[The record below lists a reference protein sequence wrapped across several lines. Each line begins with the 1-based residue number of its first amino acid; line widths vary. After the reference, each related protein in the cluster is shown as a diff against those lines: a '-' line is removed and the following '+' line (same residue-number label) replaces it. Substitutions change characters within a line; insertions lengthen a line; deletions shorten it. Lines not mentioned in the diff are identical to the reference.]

1 MDILEAIKE
10 RRSVRNF
17 DGNSLSENS
26 RKILLNIVEH
36 STSPFGGSVTIRLK
50 KFDIKDGYK
59 PSTYGMIKGATD
71 FFMLGIGND
80 EASSL
85 TAGFRFEQV
94 VLKAWQLGLG
104 TCWIAATFKGSTFE
118 DGNIWPE
125 GEKLRVIC
133 PVGTAA
139 KQSLMEKVTRL
150 SLGSK
155 KRRPFTEL
163 FYDRD
168 FEHPLSP
175 KNRFGLA
182 LEMMRLAPS
191 STNSQ
196 PWRAV
201 VADDTVHFYYKPLS
215 KSSVLDC
222 GIGICHFHET
232 EKYQS
237 HNGKFFKA
245 TCPPVSH
252 ESWKYIYSYKSN

>member
-59 PSTYGMIKGATD
+59 PSTYGMIKGSTD

-118 DGNIWPE
+118 DENIWPD
-125 GEKLRVIC
+125 GEKLRSYAPSVLL
-133 PVGTAA
+133 
-139 KQSLMEKVTRL
+139 QNKVLWKKSPACRL
-150 SLGSK
+150 AVKSAGRLLNFSMIGISSI
-155 KRRPFTEL
+155 
-163 FYDRD
+163 
-168 FEHPLSP
+168 LSP
-175 KNRFGLA
+175 LKTGLA
-182 LEMMRLAPS
+182 LLL
-191 STNSQ
+191 
-196 PWRAV
+196 
-201 VADDTVHFYYKPLS
+201 K
-215 KSSVLDC
+215 
-222 GIGICHFHET
+222 
-232 EKYQS
+232 
-237 HNGKFFKA
+237 
-245 TCPPVSH
+245 
-252 ESWKYIYSYKSN
+252 

>member
-1 MDILEAIKE
+1 
-10 RRSVRNF
+10 
-17 DGNSLSENS
+17 
-26 RKILLNIVEH
+26 
-36 STSPFGGSVTIRLK
+36 
-50 KFDIKDGYK
+50 
-59 PSTYGMIKGATD
+59 MIKGATD
-71 FFMLGIGND
+71 FFMLGIGDD

-118 DGNIWPE
+118 DENIWPD

-133 PVGTAA
+133 PVGTPA

-155 KRRPFTEL
+155 KRRPFAEL
-163 FYDRD
+163 FYDWD
-168 FEHPLSP
+168 FEHSLSP
-175 KNRFGLA
+175 KNRFDLA

-201 VADDTVHFYYKPLS
+201 VADDTVHFYYKPQS

-222 GIGICHFHET
+222 GIGICHFYEA
-232 EKYQS
+232 EEYQS
-237 HNGKFFKA
+237 HNGEFFKA

-252 ESWKYIYSYKSN
+252 ESWKYLYSYKSNS